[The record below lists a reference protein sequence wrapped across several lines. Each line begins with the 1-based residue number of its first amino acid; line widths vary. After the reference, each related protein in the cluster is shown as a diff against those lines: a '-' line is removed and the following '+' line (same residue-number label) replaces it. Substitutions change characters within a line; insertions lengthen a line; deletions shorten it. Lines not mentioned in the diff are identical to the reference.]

1 MENPEIEYTKHTIQ
15 SDISEKYIEEHLSSA
30 AKVANHTG
38 KTIKIIRERESDDL
52 KPIEIIIKPD
62 DSPADVIKKYQEE
75 VKKSIPD
82 GTAKDI
88 KISSPERI
96 HQQDI

>member
-1 MENPEIEYTKHTIQ
+1 MENPGKNHTEFTIQ
-15 SDISEKYIEEHLSSA
+15 ADIPEKYIEEHLSSA

-38 KTIKIIRERESDDL
+38 KTYEITRLREGDGIKPIKIL
-52 KPIEIIIKPD
+52 IKPD
-62 DSPADVIKKYQEE
+62 DSAADVIKNYYEE
-75 VKKSIPD
+75 VKKSAPD